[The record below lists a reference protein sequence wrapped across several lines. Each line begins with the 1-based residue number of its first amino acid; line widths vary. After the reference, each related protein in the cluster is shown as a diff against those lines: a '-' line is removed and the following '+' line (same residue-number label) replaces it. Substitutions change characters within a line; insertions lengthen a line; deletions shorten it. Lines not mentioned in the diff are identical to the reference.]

1 MLTKRAIPCL
11 LLKNSALV
19 KTTRFEDANYI
30 GDPLNA
36 IQIYNNLEVDELIL
50 LDITATNENRRPPFE
65 VFSQVA
71 SECFMPFACGGGIK
85 NIEDIKKIFNLG
97 AEKVVICTQAVE
109 NPSLIKEASDLFGSQ
124 SIVVSIDVKKN
135 RAGKYEVYIK
145 SGAKSTGLNPVEFAV
160 KMEQTG
166 AGEIF
171 LNSIDQDGM
180 MTGYDTE
187 LIKMVS
193 GVIKVPL
200 IACGGA
206 GRIEDLGMATKAGAS
221 AAAAGSLFVYQGP
234 NRAVLINFPS
244 HDELQSVFTR
254 QEA

>member
-11 LLKNSALV
+11 LLENSALV
-19 KTTRFEDANYI
+19 KTINFKNVNYI

-50 LDITATNENRRPPFE
+50 LDITATNENRKPPFD

-85 NIEDIKKIFNLG
+85 NVEDIKKIFNLG
-97 AEKVVICTQAVE
+97 AEKVIICTQAVE

-124 SIVVSIDVKKN
+124 SIIVSIDVKKN
-135 RAGKYEVYIK
+135 RVGKYEVYIK
-145 SGAKSTGLNPVEFAV
+145 SGTKPTGLDPVEFAV
-160 KMEQTG
+160 KMEQMG

-171 LNSIDQDGM
+171 LNSIDRDGM

-193 GVIKVPL
+193 GVINIPL

-206 GRIEDLGMATKAGAS
+206 GKIEDLGIATKAGAS

-244 HDELQSVFTR
+244 RDELQTIFTNKDN
-254 QEA
+254 